1 MRFTP
6 YYIIIA
12 IISTTYYLYQHN
24 ILPNISDFSSYY
36 YVKIPTNDYCVIE
49 KKALILQ
56 P

>member
-6 YYIIIA
+6 LLYNN
-12 IISTTYYLYQHN
+12 SNYQHN

-36 YVKIPTNDYCVIE
+36 YVKIPTNDYCIIE